1 MIPNPK
7 SQIAI
12 EIHYAALDNV
22 LETYPDIDYVWLWLN
37 EHSFM
42 GVNIEKA
49 LENAS
54 FAEAYN
60 VGQGYFKEAADSAAQ
75 RGPQRGSP
83 FLAWFHGDLG
93 TAP

>member
-1 MIPNPK
+1 MF
-7 SQIAI
+7 
-12 EIHYAALDNV
+12 

-60 VGQGYFKEAADSAAQ
+60 VGQGYFLKRQLIVQPVLSEF
-75 RGPQRGSP
+75 GH
-83 FLAWFHGDLG
+83 LNI
-93 TAP
+93 